1 MPNNFTEQTNLV
13 LSELTTV
20 TQTYDPLEVPQ
31 QTIEDVTAWIG
42 MVAQAQLERL
52 RGIIDS
58 IKK

>member
-1 MPNNFTEQTNLV
+1 MNDFTQQTNLI

-31 QTIEDVTAWIG
+31 QTIEDITAWLG
-42 MVAQAQLERL
+42 LVAQAQIERL